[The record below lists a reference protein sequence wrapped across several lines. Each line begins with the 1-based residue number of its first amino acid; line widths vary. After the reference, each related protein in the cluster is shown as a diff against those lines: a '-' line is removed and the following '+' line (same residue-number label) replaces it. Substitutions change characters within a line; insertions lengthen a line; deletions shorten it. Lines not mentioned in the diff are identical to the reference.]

1 LRRKRGADIERPGSY
16 RPQGEADRRS
26 REMDAQSG
34 GGTPQN
40 QVVAALAYLL
50 GLVTGIIFLYLE
62 PYDKDE
68 FVRFHARQ
76 SIAFSIAWFVINIVL
91 GVFIAVLPFGL
102 GRLLAGLQE
111 LINLGLAI
119 MWIFL
124 MYKAYSGERYR
135 IPELADLAD
144 SFSRP

>member
-1 LRRKRGADIERPGSY
+1 
-16 RPQGEADRRS
+16 
-26 REMDAQSG
+26 MDAQSG

-40 QVVAALAYLL
+40 QIIAAAAYLL
-50 GLVTGIIFLYLE
+50 GLVTGILFLYLE
-62 PYDKDE
+62 PYNKDE

-76 SIAFSIAWFVINIVL
+76 SIAFSIAWFVINLVL
-91 GVFIAVLPFGL
+91 GVFIAVLPYAL
-102 GRLLAGLQE
+102 GRLLIGLQE

-119 MWIFL
+119 LWIFL

-144 SFSRP
+144 SFSKP

>member
-1 LRRKRGADIERPGSY
+1 MDV
-16 RPQGEADRRS
+16 QG
-26 REMDAQSG
+26 G

-40 QVVAALAYLL
+40 QVVAAAAYLL

-91 GVFIAVLPFGL
+91 GVFIAVLPFAL
-102 GRLLAGLQE
+102 GRLLVGLQE
-111 LINLGLAI
+111 LVNLGLAI

-124 MYKAYSGERYR
+124 MYKAYIGERYR

-144 SFSRP
+144 SFAKP

>member
-1 LRRKRGADIERPGSY
+1 MDTQSYGS
-16 RPQGEADRRS
+16 
-26 REMDAQSG
+26 
-34 GGTPQN
+34 TPQS
-40 QVVAALAYLL
+40 QVVAAAAYLL
-50 GLVTGIIFLYLE
+50 GFVTGILFLYLE

-76 SIAFSIAWFVINIVL
+76 SIAFSIAWFVINLVL
-91 GVFIAVLPFGL
+91 
-102 GRLLAGLQE
+102 GLQE

-135 IPELADLAD
+135 IPQLADLAD
-144 SFSRP
+144 SFSKP

>member
-1 LRRKRGADIERPGSY
+1 LVKEHARETGWSRKEDCVMD
-16 RPQGEADRRS
+16 GEATGP
-26 REMDAQSG
+26 QSK
-34 GGTPQN
+34 PI
-40 QVVAALAYLL
+40 AALTYLL
-50 GLVTGIIFLYLE
+50 GFVTGVIFLYLE

-124 MYKAYSGERYR
+124 MYKAYTGERYR

>member
-1 LRRKRGADIERPGSY
+1 
-16 RPQGEADRRS
+16 
-26 REMDAQSG
+26 MDAQS

-40 QVVAALAYLL
+40 QVVAALTYLL
-50 GLVTGIIFLYLE
+50 GLVTGILFLYLE

-76 SIAFSIAWFVINIVL
+76 SIAFSIAWFVVNVVL
-91 GVFIAVLPFGL
+91 AVFVAVLPFAL

-111 LINLGLAI
+111 LINLGMAI
-119 MWIFL
+119 MWVFL
-124 MYKAYSGERYR
+124 MYKAYIGERYR

>member
-1 LRRKRGADIERPGSY
+1 MDGQGVGGA
-16 RPQGEADRRS
+16 PQS
-26 REMDAQSG
+26 
-34 GGTPQN
+34 
-40 QVVAALAYLL
+40 QVIAAAAYLL
-50 GLVTGIIFLYLE
+50 GPVTGIVFLYLE
-62 PYDKDE
+62 PYDKDD

-91 GVFIAVLPFGL
+91 SVFIAVLPFAL
-102 GRLLAGLQE
+102 GRLLGGLQG

-124 MYKAYSGERYR
+124 MYKAYIGERYR

-144 SFSRP
+144 SFARP

>member
-1 LRRKRGADIERPGSY
+1 
-16 RPQGEADRRS
+16 
-26 REMDAQSG
+26 MDAQSG

-40 QVVAALAYLL
+40 QVIAAVAYL
-50 GLVTGIIFLYLE
+50 GFVITGILFLYLE

-76 SIAFSIAWFVINIVL
+76 SIAFTIAWAAINIVFA
-91 GVFIAVLPFGL
+91 VFIAVLPFAL
-102 GRLLAGLQE
+102 GRMLVGLQD
-111 LINLGLAI
+111 LINLAVAI
-119 MWIFL
+119 FWIFL

-144 SFSRP
+144 SFGKP

>member
-1 LRRKRGADIERPGSY
+1 MDV
-16 RPQGEADRRS
+16 QG
-26 REMDAQSG
+26 G

-40 QVVAALAYLL
+40 QVVAAAAYLL
-50 GLVTGIIFLYLE
+50 GLVTGIILLYLE

-91 GVFIAVLPFGL
+91 GVFIAVLPFAL
-102 GRLLAGLQE
+102 GRLLVGLQE
-111 LINLGLAI
+111 LVNLGLAI

-124 MYKAYSGERYR
+124 MYKAYIGERYR

-144 SFSRP
+144 SFAKP

>member
-1 LRRKRGADIERPGSY
+1 
-16 RPQGEADRRS
+16 
-26 REMDAQSG
+26 MDAQSG

-124 MYKAYSGERYR
+124 MYKAYSGVKFK
-135 IPELADLAD
+135 IPFVGDFAEKQVG
-144 SFSRP
+144 